1 MIGDREIGSGAV
13 ALRLRD
19 GRQVGSVGLPQLIS
33 EISQQVSDRS
43 LKLGF
48 MG

>member
-1 MIGDREIGSGAV
+1 VIGDREISSGVV

-19 GRQVGSVGLPQLIS
+19 GRQVGGIGLPRLIS